1 MATEKVGKKALLSVL
16 RKELCSE
23 YSKAESTV
31 TEKVGRLDARM
42 EENWDCLMANWKETG
57 LVLVTENQ

>member
-1 MATEKVGKKALLSVL
+1 MATEKVGKKALPSVL
-16 RKELCSE
+16 RKEMCSE

-42 EENWDCLMANWKETG
+42 ERSWECLTANWKEIG
-57 LVLVTENQ
+57 LV